1 MVIHFMEEHEG
12 RPQEIHF
19 RVTSKHQTPLDR
31 QVQESV
37 NIEEGARSPRECL
50 NLKNEWAGSKLPGIL
65 VQRPKGVM
73 RVRQNRG
80 QTAESSREGEDSMH
94 GTYTHRETEV
104 HTNGEPR
111 GTKRVRLQQQGIGQW
126 TGGIQRVMW
135 TQ

>member
-1 MVIHFMEEHEG
+1 MRGGPRRFTSGSLANIRPHLTG
-12 RPQEIHF
+12 RCRSLSILRREPGPQ
-19 RVTSKHQTPLDR
+19 
-31 QVQESV
+31 
-37 NIEEGARSPRECL
+37 RECL
-50 NLKNEWAGSKLPGIL
+50 NLKNVWAGSKLPGIL

-80 QTAESSREGEDSMH
+80 QTAESSREGEDSMD
-94 GTYTHRETEV
+94 GMYTHRETEV

-126 TGGIQRVMW
+126 TGGRQRVMW